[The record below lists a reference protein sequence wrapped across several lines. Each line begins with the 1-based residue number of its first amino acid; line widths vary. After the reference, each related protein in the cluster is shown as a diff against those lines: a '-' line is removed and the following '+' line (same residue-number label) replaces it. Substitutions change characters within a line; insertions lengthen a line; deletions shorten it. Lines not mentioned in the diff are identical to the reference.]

1 MGKGEL
7 EVKRL
12 LLVFII
18 MATWMVV
25 SCETSTR
32 GCYGHWVKGPGHHR
46 GTRHMLK
53 DASLPYYQC
62 VDENPPHNDVQGKR
76 RYL

>member
-1 MGKGEL
+1 MK
-7 EVKRL
+7 KL
-12 LLVFII
+12 LLVL
-18 MATWMVV
+18 MMGTWIVG
-25 SCETSTR
+25 CETSMWD
-32 GCYGHWVKGPGHHR
+32 CYGHWVKGPGHHR

-53 DASLPYYQC
+53 DAKLPYYQC